1 MIEYEKFILDNGL
14 KVLVHQD
21 KTTPFAGI
29 NILYNV
35 GAKHENEEKTGFAHL
50 FEHLMF
56 GGSINIPDYDT
67 PLQKAGG
74 ENNAFTT
81 SDFTNYYLNL
91 PKENIETAF
100 WLESDRML
108 SLDFNQKSLDT
119 QKNVVIEEFRQRY
132 FNQPYGDVWLY
143 LRPLAYKEHPYKW
156 PVIGKSI
163 EHIESAT
170 LDDVK
175 NFFYHHYAPNNAIM
189 AVSGN
194 IEIAQAKELAVKW
207 FGGIEKREVA
217 NYRLKKEPQQTES
230 HFLELERDIPMNA
243 IYKAYHMCGK
253 NDAEYYA
260 TDLLSDVLSNG
271 QSSRLYQNLVK
282 DKQIFQSI
290 DAFITDDVDEGLFLF
305 TGKVSDNISI
315 QDAEKELMKEIELI
329 AQEQVSA
336 YELEKV
342 KNKVISTLIF
352 SEVNYMNKALNL
364 CMYELLG
371 DAKQINEQ
379 ADNYKKVSVEDIH
392 NCAKNIFRPE
402 NCSTIH
408 YIKKNQE

>member
-1 MIEYEKFILDNGL
+1 MIKFDKFTLDNGL
-14 KVLVHQD
+14 TVLVHED
-21 KTTPFAGI
+21 KSTPFAGI

-35 GAKHENEEKTGFAHL
+35 GAKNEDENKTGFAHL

-56 GGSINIPDYDT
+56 GGSVNIPDYDT

-108 SLDFNQKSLDT
+108 SLDFNKKSLDT

-143 LRPLAYKEHPYKW
+143 LRPLAYKKHPYKW
-156 PVIGKSI
+156 SVIGKCI
-163 EHIESAT
+163 EHIEEAT
-170 LDDVK
+170 LQDVK
-175 NFFYHHYAPNNAIM
+175 DFFYHHYAPNNAIM

-194 IEIAQAKELAVKW
+194 IDIEQVRSLSEKW
-207 FGGIEKREVA
+207 FGGIERREIA
-217 NYRLKKEPQQTES
+217 PYSNIKEPKQTEE
-230 HFLELERDIPMNA
+230 HFLELERDVPMDA
-243 IYKAYHMCGK
+243 IYKVFHMCSK
-253 NDAEYYA
+253 NADEYYA

-271 QSSRLYQNLVK
+271 QSSRLYQRLVK
-282 DKQIFQSI
+282 EKKIFQSI
-290 DAFITDDVDEGLFLF
+290 DACITGENEEGLFLF
-305 TGKVSDNISI
+305 SGKV
-315 QDAEKELMKEIELI
+315 AEEFDIKTAEEELNKEIDLI
-329 AQEQVSA
+329 AKEKISE

-342 KNKVISTLIF
+342 KNKIISNLIF

-364 CMYELLG
+364 CQFEQLG
-371 DAKQINEQ
+371 DVNLINTEVERYKIVTTSDIQKAAKQI
-379 ADNYKKVSVEDIH
+379 
-392 NCAKNIFRPE
+392 FRKE

-408 YIKKNQE
+408 YKRSNK

>member
-1 MIEYEKFILDNGL
+1 MINFNKFTLENGL
-14 KVLVHQD
+14 TVIVHED
-21 KTTPFAGI
+21 NSTPFAGI

-35 GAKHENEEKTGFAHL
+35 GAKNEDEDKTGFAHL

-132 FNQPYGDVWLY
+132 YNQPYGDVWLY
-143 LRPLAYKEHPYKW
+143 LRPLAYKNHPYKW
-156 PVIGKSI
+156 SVIGKSI
-163 EHIESAT
+163 EHIERAT
-170 LDDVK
+170 LKDVK
-175 NFFYHHYAPNNAIM
+175 DFFYHHYAPNNAIM
-189 AVSGN
+189 AVAGN
-194 IEIAQAKELAVKW
+194 INLNQVRTLSEKW
-207 FGGIEKREVA
+207 FGGIEKREIA
-217 NYRLKKEPQQTES
+217 KYNNIKEPKQQEEQ
-230 HFLELERDIPMNA
+230 FMELEREVPMDA
-243 IYKAYHMCGK
+243 IYKVFHMCGK
-253 NDAEYYA
+253 DAKEYYA

-271 QSSRLYQNLVK
+271 QSSRLYQRLVK
-282 DKQIFQSI
+282 DEKIFQSI
-290 DAFITDDVDEGLFLF
+290 DACITGENEEGLFLF
-305 TGKVSDNISI
+305 SGKVAENIDI
-315 QDAEKELMKEIELI
+315 KFAEEQLNKEIELI
-329 AQEQVSA
+329 SKEKISE

-342 KNKVISTLIF
+342 KNKIISNLIF

-364 CMYELLG
+364 CQFEQLG
-371 DAKQINEQ
+371 DVNLINSEV
-379 ADNYKKVSVEDIH
+379 DRYNVVTSDDIQ
-392 NCAKNIFRPE
+392 NVANNIFRKE

-408 YIKKNQE
+408 YKKTKK

>member
-1 MIEYEKFILDNGL
+1 MIEFEQFSLNNGL
-14 KVLVHQD
+14 RVIFHQD

-56 GGSINIPDYDT
+56 GGSVNIPDYDT

-74 ENNAFTT
+74 ENNAYTS

-119 QKNVVIEEFRQRY
+119 QKNVVIEEFKQRY
-132 FNQPYGDVWLY
+132 YNQPYGDIWLY
-143 LRPLAYKEHPYKW
+143 LRPLAYKKHPYKW
-156 PVIGKSI
+156 SVIGKCI
-163 EHIESAT
+163 EHIESAN

-189 AVSGN
+189 AISGN
-194 IEIAQAKELAVKW
+194 LEFEQAKELTEKW
-207 FGGIEKREVA
+207 FGPIERRDVVE
-217 NYRLKKEPQQTES
+217 YKKITEPIQKEAQ
-230 HFLELERDIPMNA
+230 FLELERDVPMNA

-253 NDAEYYA
+253 DSIDYYP

-271 QSSRLYQNLVK
+271 QSSRLYQVLVK
-282 DKQIFQSI
+282 EKKIFQSI
-290 DAFITDDVDEGLFLF
+290 DAYITDDMEEGLFLF
-305 TGKVSDNISI
+305 SGKVSDDVNIK
-315 QDAEKELMKEIELI
+315 DAEKELIKEIELI
-329 AQEQVSA
+329 SKEEISA

-342 KNKVISTLIF
+342 KNKIISNLIF
-352 SEVNYMNKALNL
+352 SEVNYMNKAQNL
-364 CMYELLG
+364 CIFELLG
-371 DAKQINEQ
+371 DAKNINTEHER
-379 ADNYKKVSVEDIH
+379 YKNVKVEDIQ
-392 NCAKNIFRPE
+392 NIAKKIFRAE

-408 YIKKNQE
+408 YIKKQD

>member
-1 MIEYEKFILDNGL
+1 MIEFEQFTLENGL
-14 KVLVHQD
+14 KVIFHQD

-35 GAKHENEEKTGFAHL
+35 GARHENEEKTGFAHL

-56 GGSINIPDYDT
+56 GGSVNIPDYDT

-74 ENNAFTT
+74 DNNAFTT
-81 SDFTNYYLNL
+81 SDFTNYYLTV

-119 QKNVVIEEFRQRY
+119 QKSVVIEEFRQRY
-132 FNQPYGDVWLY
+132 YNQPYGDIWLY
-143 LRPLAYKEHPYKW
+143 LRPLAYKKHPYKW
-156 PVIGKSI
+156 SVIGKSI
-163 EHIESAT
+163 EHVESAN

-175 NFFYHHYAPNNAIM
+175 SFFYHHYAPNNAIM

-194 IEIAQAKELAVKW
+194 LELAQVKELSEKW
-207 FGGIEKREVA
+207 FSPIERRDVA
-217 NYRLKKEPQQTES
+217 ICEKTPEPEQTEAQ
-230 HFLELERDIPMNA
+230 FLQLERDVPMNA

-253 NDAEYYA
+253 DSLDYYP

-271 QSSRLYQNLVK
+271 QSSRLYQTLVK
-282 DKQIFQSI
+282 EKKIFQSV
-290 DAFITDDVDEGLFLF
+290 DAYITDDMEGGLFLF
-305 TGKVSDNISI
+305 SGKVADDIDI
-315 QDAEKELMKEIELI
+315 KDAEKELMKEIKLI
-329 AQEQVSA
+329 SEEKVSA

-342 KNKVISTLIF
+342 KNKIISNLIF

-364 CMYELLG
+364 CVYELLG
-371 DAKQINEQ
+371 DATQINSE
-379 ADNYKKVSVEDIH
+379 NERYKNVCVEDIQ
-392 NCAKNIFRPE
+392 NVAKKIFRPE

-408 YIKKNQE
+408 YIKKQQ